1 MTEPTPTVL
10 FYQKPVP
17 LDRAAHRN
25 SKIKL
30 RDPDFTFAGQ
40 TNSVPV
46 TTLEFP
52 RAATEF
58 PIVFAGP
65 SVDRLMPAA
74 VLGLRN
80 NENIF
85 VDAGGKWTSAYIPAF
100 IRRYPFVLA
109 ERNNGQDFTVCIDT
123 AFSGWEAA
131 DGQPL
136 FDEQGQETPWLKNAL
151 TFLGQYQ
158 ANIRQTVAFTAK
170 LHELNLLIAREIHAR
185 DAKGQPLTLRGFYA
199 VDEAKLT
206 ALPDAKIVELFRAGF
221 MGLIHAHLLSFAN
234 VAKLEQRL
242 HQRP

>member
-1 MTEPTPTVL
+1 MTDSTRTVL

-30 RDPDFTFAGQ
+30 RDADFTFAAQ

-46 TTLEFP
+46 ATLEFA

-58 PIVFAGP
+58 PIVFTGP
-65 SVDRLMPAA
+65 SMDKLMPVA
-74 VLGLRN
+74 VLGLHN
-80 NENIF
+80 NENLF
-85 VDAGGKWTSAYIPAF
+85 VDANGKWGSMYVPAF

-109 ERNNGQDFTVCIDT
+109 ERNNGQEFSVCIDT
-123 AFSGWEAA
+123 AFPGWEAA

-158 ANIRQTVAFTAK
+158 ANIRQTVDFTGK
-170 LHELNLLIAREIHAR
+170 LNELNVLVAREIHAR

-206 ALPDAKIVELFRAGF
+206 ALPDAKIVDLYRAGF
-221 MGLIHAHLLSFAN
+221 LGLIHAHLLSLSN